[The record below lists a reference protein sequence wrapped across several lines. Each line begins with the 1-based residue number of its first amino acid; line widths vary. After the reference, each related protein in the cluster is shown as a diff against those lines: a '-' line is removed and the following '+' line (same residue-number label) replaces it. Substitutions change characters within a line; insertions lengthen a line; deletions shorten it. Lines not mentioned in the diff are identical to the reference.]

1 MNLTLLSTHPLEMKN
16 FLMGK
21 DNNNVKQL
29 NKENATITFVS
40 GLSTISIKTR
50 SEELV
55 FQTNLKREFFG
66 AV

>member
-1 MNLTLLSTHPLEMKN
+1 MKN
-16 FLMGK
+16 FLIGK

-50 SEELV
+50 SEDWV